1 MMVAGASVVAG
12 VSVQA
17 KEQRI
22 LQRDPYGNVR
32 HDQPSWAV
40 QENGRVVAVD
50 RFGNKRH
57 DQPGYQI
64 EGAKVYERDR
74 FGNVRYDR
82 PSQVIRQGR

>member
-1 MMVAGASVVAG
+1 MLIAGELLVGNGLVE
-12 VSVQA
+12 A
-17 KEQRI
+17 KEQHI
-22 LQRDPYGNVR
+22 LQRDKYGNVR
-32 HDQPSWAV
+32 HDEPSWAV

-64 EGAKVYERDR
+64 EGTKVYERDR

-82 PSQVIRQGR
+82 PSQVIRKER